1 MSNAQYRDSGC
12 PSQCMS
18 INDYAP
24 SSGTA
29 ESCPIECLTNYANP
43 NSSITCPSSCNFYN
57 EYSTVGGIYDTFI
70 PASTASRII
79 PSPSVTDDYLVQNNR
94 ISNFAG
100 NVSNVISGANLSTNA
115 TTSNLQDL
123 SKKLNSTLN
132 QLSTATIQ
140 AQNAAASAQSAA
152 NQTPVILQNQGP
164 ASASVNVATAAQA
177 ASNAQSLASSASSLA
192 ANANVL
198 AANVLE
204 ASRGLP
210 SSDIVTNAVAS
221 ATNASAEASKAA
233 ADAQAAATNANLAAS
248 NAANA
253 VSTTKEGFRLL
264 EKLNVSGKLIENFNQ
279 AKANGEQVAENF
291 KFSKKNTEHFHFLK
305 KVKSENFVNDKYLP
319 SHLKQRIM
327 Y

>member
-43 NSSITCPSSCNFYN
+43 NSSITCPSSCNYYN

-94 ISNFAG
+94 ITNFSG
-100 NVSNVISGANLSTNA
+100 NVSNVIAGANLNNNA
-115 TTSNLQDL
+115 TTSNLIDL
-123 SKKLNSTLN
+123 NNKLKTTLT
-132 QLSTATIQ
+132 QLDTAAIQ
-140 AQNAAASAQSAA
+140 AQNASTSAQNAA
-152 NQTPVILQNQGP
+152 NATPVILQNQGP

-177 ASNAQSLASSASSLA
+177 AQNSQSLATSATALA

-210 SSDIVTNAVAS
+210 ASDIVTQAVAS
-221 ATNASAEASKAA
+221 ATNASDKAAKLA
-233 ADAQAAATNANLAAS
+233 ADAQTSATNANLAAS
-248 NAANA
+248 NAANV
-253 VSTTKEGFRLL
+253 VSNTKEGFRLL
-264 EKLNVSGKLIENFNQ
+264 EKLNVSGKLMENFNR
-279 AKANGEQVAENF
+279 AKHNGQQVAENF
-291 KFSKKNTEHFHFLK
+291 RFSNKNKEHFKLLNQPFERFENPKFL
-305 KVKSENFVNDKYLP
+305 EHN
-319 SHLKQRIM
+319 LKQRIM